1 MRLRRLNQ
9 VVYCLSVLVFFG
21 TTSASVAAINDLL
34 KTVGNPVNYIWLQP
48 PLRAPRTLR
57 ILPIVVNVVFIFLL
71 MKTQR
76 RAPGYNIEVSK
87 QCFSVLSQE
96 PER

>member
-1 MRLRRLNQ
+1 E
-9 VVYCLSVLVFFG
+9 LV
-21 TTSASVAAINDLL
+21 SAVGLLGFVSAEIN
-34 KTVGNPVNYIWLQP
+34 WLQP